1 MRHTNIAEAIKS
13 SPGSFNTLWR
23 LFGYRT
29 WRGVIEKYGDFFQM
43 IELSAG
49 LNKNLMGRR
58 GRPTLYINHST
69 DIQTRRINPILSGRH
84 YVIAV
89 LDFLE
94 TGNITHFNQ
103 RNTEIGSSSDG
114 AERARLSELTYDG
127 ARARFLVSDEHH
139 L

>member
-13 SPGSFNTLWR
+13 SPGSFNILGR

-49 LNKNLMGRR
+49 LNENLMGRR
-58 GRPTLYINHST
+58 RRSTLYINHST
-69 DIQTRRINPILSGRH
+69 DIQTRRINPILSGRQH
-84 YVIAV
+84 VIAV

-94 TGNITHFNQ
+94 TGNVT
-103 RNTEIGSSSDG
+103 
-114 AERARLSELTYDG
+114 
-127 ARARFLVSDEHH
+127 
-139 L
+139 